1 MADTI
6 DIENLPE
13 EVQSVVEMASQSLQP
28 LKPAEGIEQFLEK
41 KTAEVSPQTVDEYER
56 KLDYL
61 LQFCEMKEI
70 DNLNEFD
77 GRRLNEYRRWRRTES
92 ADQSDPLAPKTM
104 RDELYLLQDLLSF
117 LEDIEAVQD
126 GLSGKVDIP
135 KLDAD
140 EGVRNI
146 NLDSERVETILEYLN
161 KYHYASRVHVTWL
174 FFAQVGRRPG
184 GLYALDV
191 EDIHLDCENPYI
203 EFTHR
208 PPETTL
214 KNKSKSEG
222 EIAIFEP
229 LVSVLKD
236 YIEENRIEVTTETG
250 REPLL
255 TSQEGRLSKTSMRRY
270 IYSYSRPCAVGNDC
284 PHDRDPDSCDA
295 AQPGDYA
302 SKCPSSRS
310 PYALRH
316 GYITNQVDNGFPMR
330 LLSDRCD
337 TSEEMIEKHYDERDE
352 SDKRNLRT
360 ETMKELRDGS
370 TGGGYQ

>member
-1 MADTI
+1 MGDTI

-13 EVQSVVEMASQSLQP
+13 EVRSVIEMASQSLQP
-28 LKPAEGIEQFLEK
+28 ITPAEGVEQFLEWK
-41 KTAEVSPQTVDEYER
+41 STDIVSQTVGEYER
-56 KLDYL
+56 KLGYL
-61 LQFCEMKEI
+61 KQFCEMKGIE
-70 DNLNEFD
+70 NLNEFD
-77 GRRLNEYRRWRRTES
+77 GRTLNEYRRWRRTES

-184 GLYALDV
+184 GLYALDI

-203 EFTHR
+203 EFSHR

-214 KNKSKSEG
+214 KNKSKSEA

-229 LVSVLKD
+229 LVSVLED
-236 YIEENRIEVTTETG
+236 YI
-250 REPLL
+250 
-255 TSQEGRLSKTSMRRY
+255 RY
-270 IYSYSRPCAVGNDC
+270 
-284 PHDRDPDSCDA
+284 
-295 AQPGDYA
+295 
-302 SKCPSSRS
+302 
-310 PYALRH
+310 
-316 GYITNQVDNGFPMR
+316 F
-330 LLSDRCD
+330 
-337 TSEEMIEKHYDERDE
+337 TSEVMSRI
-352 SDKRNLRT
+352 NPLI
-360 ETMKELRDGS
+360 
-370 TGGGYQ
+370 

>member
-1 MADTI
+1 MSEVDTTGDLPDAVKKLAD
-6 DIENLPE
+6 
-13 EVQSVVEMASQSLQP
+13 QFHQSLQP
-28 LKPAEGIEQFLEK
+28 IEPGDGIKRFLAK
-41 KTAEVSPQTVDEYER
+41 KSAEVSSQTVDEYER
-56 KLDYL
+56 KLDNL
-61 LQFCEMKEI
+61 LQFCEMKDI
-70 DNLNEFD
+70 DNLND
-77 GRRLNEYRRWRRTES
+77 LNGRRINEYRRWRRTES
-92 ADQSDPLAPKTM
+92 ADQSEPLAPKTM

-117 LEDIEAVQD
+117 LEDIEAVLD
-126 GLSGKVDIP
+126 GLSGKVDIH

-184 GLYALDV
+184 GLYALDI

-203 EFTHR
+203 EFSHR

-214 KNKSKSEG
+214 KNKSKSEA

-229 LVSVLKD
+229 LVSVLED
-236 YIEENRIEVTTETG
+236 YIEDNRIEVTTEAG

-337 TSEEMIEKHYDERDE
+337 TSEDMIEKHYDERDA

-360 ETMKELRDGS
+360 ETLREMRDGS